1 VVPNVL
7 IVDDDTDLL
16 QGQRVFLEEHG
27 YSVETAT
34 SMESGLEML
43 QKFTP
48 DIILADLMM
57 EHYDTGFVF
66 CKRIKDIEE
75 LRDVPIIMQTSA
87 PKQTG
92 FTFDVSN
99 PKTRKWIMVD
109 EVITKP
115 VPLDALLGKIERYL
129 GKTNGKGDSK
139 GT

>member
-1 VVPNVL
+1 VPNIL

-16 QGQRVFLEEHG
+16 NGQKIFLQEHG
-27 YSVETAT
+27 YTVETAT
-34 SMESGLEML
+34 SMEGGLERL
-43 QKFTP
+43 QSFTP

-66 CKRIKDIEE
+66 CKRIKDIPEMRE
-75 LRDVPIIMQTSA
+75 VPIIMQTSA

-99 PKTRKWIMVD
+99 PKTKKWIMVD

-115 VPLDALLGKIERYL
+115 FPLDQLLGRIERYL
-129 GKTNGKGDSK
+129 GKDQDNA
-139 GT
+139 